1 MLDNFC
7 DENTVIITCG
17 ESKVPRMS
25 FLGELYP
32 FPNIYRGTD
41 RNHVTAF
48 GRQFAKQ
55 AQSPLDY
62 FFQKP
67 LWKELFRNTLSTALQ
82 DTYLH
87 PIVYA
92 AGVLFNNNKIVT
104 IAQHNGMEYGT
115 SLDAVSRLTPFLE
128 RQLKKGNQAVVIL
141 HCDQFGI
148 LHAPCSVARAYL
160 YEKSFGTIQIVVHT
174 KEGELRQKS
183 VSDLV
188 PHSPKSEELLKVSS
202 KL

>member
-7 DENTVIITCG
+7 DENTVVITCG
-17 ESKVPRMS
+17 ESKVTRMT

-41 RNHVTAF
+41 RNRVTTF
-48 GRQFAKQ
+48 GRHFAKQ
-55 AQSPLDY
+55 ARSPFDY
-62 FFQKP
+62 FSQMP
-67 LWKELFRNTLSTALQ
+67 LWKELFQKTLSTALGE
-82 DTYLH
+82 DVHLH

-92 AGVLFNNNKIVT
+92 AGVLFNNNKMVT

-128 RQLKKGNQAVVIL
+128 K
-141 HCDQFGI
+141 H
-148 LHAPCSVARAYL
+148 
-160 YEKSFGTIQIVVHT
+160 
-174 KEGELRQKS
+174 GELRQKS

-188 PHSPKSEELLKVSS
+188 PHSPKAEELLKINS